1 MNKKT
6 AIWIIVAIV
15 VIGGIWFYQTKTGSQ
30 TATQN
35 TEGKILKIGAI
46 LPLSGPIASAGGF
59 AKNGIEEAL
68 ADIAEDKNLNIEV
81 IFEDGQYDAKTSVSA
96 YNKLKTVDGVDAL
109 IVFGTPSVMSIAPL
123 VNADRIPL
131 LGLLAAPNYSS
142 PDDFTFRMMGHS
154 DTEAKF
160 ASDILVDKLGKKK
173 IAVMY
178 LNNDYGTGALASF
191 KKYVAGRATVVA
203 EEGSAPGT
211 TDYRAQLTK
220 IKNTAPDAIFL
231 ATLYKEG
238 GLIVKQAKEMGI
250 AGPFMCGQPC
260 DVPELITT
268 AGAASEG
275 LIVVAPTDKNGT
287 GFIDEYQKIY
297 GARPSYLALRTY
309 DATNILNS
317 IAPNCASSNFSGD
330 CLKKQIDDLNG
341 FPGLSYPINFD
352 NNGDIN
358 DQFVVKVI
366 KNGKYEAYE

>member
-1 MNKKT
+1 MKKT
-6 AIWIIVAIV
+6 IIWIIVVV
-15 VIGGIWFYQTKTGSQ
+15 VIAVIGWFSIKNDNESAPLAGKT
-30 TATQN
+30 
-35 TEGKILKIGAI
+35 LKIGAI

-59 AKNGIEEAL
+59 AKNGIDRAL
-68 ADIAEDKNLNIEV
+68 ADIVEDKNLNVEV
-81 IFEDGQYDAKTSVSA
+81 IIEDGQYDAKTSVSA
-96 YNKLKTVDGVDAL
+96 YNKLKTVDDVDVL

-142 PDDFTFRMMGHS
+142 PDDFTYRMFGHS

-191 KKYVAGRATVVA
+191 KKYVANRAVVVA

-220 IKNTAPDAIFL
+220 IKNAAPDAIFL

-250 AGPFMCGQPC
+250 AGPFLCGQPC
-260 DVPELITT
+260 DVPELIAT
-268 AGAASEG
+268 AGAAAEG
-275 LIVVAPTDKNGT
+275 LIVVTPTSNGDQQ
-287 GFIDEYQKIY
+287 FIKEYEQIY
-297 GARPSYLALRTY
+297 GARPSYIAMRTY

-317 IAPNCASSNFSGD
+317 IAPSCASSDFSGD
-330 CLKKQIDDLNG
+330 CLKKQIDDLND

-358 DQFVVKVI
+358 DQFVI
-366 KNGKYEAYE
+366 KIVRNGKYEAYE